1 MPADTSQNIG
11 FYGGSFDPIHNGHLE
26 LAKDLLEQ
34 AKLHRILFSPA
45 NQAPLRDH
53 SYAASPIDRFAMV
66 SAAVADNPGLE
77 AIDLEIQE
85 GGTNFTVD
93 TLRMLKRKMP
103 NAIFSVIIGAD
114 QLEKLPRWQR
124 IEELSKETE
133 FLVLARPGHKL
144 SPPSE
149 LTDLRMRS
157 FDTREFEVSSSEVR
171 NRIRE
176 HLSFQELVPPPVASI
191 ITQRK
196 LYR

>member
-1 MPADTSQNIG
+1 
-11 FYGGSFDPIHNGHLE
+11 
-26 LAKDLLEQ
+26 
-34 AKLHRILFSPA
+34 
-45 NQAPLRDH
+45 
-53 SYAASPIDRFAMV
+53 
-66 SAAVADNPGLE
+66 
-77 AIDLEIQE
+77 
-85 GGTNFTVD
+85 
-93 TLRMLKRKMP
+93 MLKRKMP

-133 FLVLARPGHKL
+133 FLVLARPGHQL
-144 SPPSE
+144 SPPPE